1 MKIIEGFILIGI
13 AVFFGSA
20 GMYLSEREY
29 EMAAVGIGGFI
40 IAFVI
45 GCFR

>member
-1 MKIIEGFILIGI
+1 MKMLVGFILIGI

-20 GMYLSEREY
+20 GMYFSEGEY
-29 EMAAVGIGGFI
+29 EMTAVGIGGFI

-45 GCFR
+45 GCFK